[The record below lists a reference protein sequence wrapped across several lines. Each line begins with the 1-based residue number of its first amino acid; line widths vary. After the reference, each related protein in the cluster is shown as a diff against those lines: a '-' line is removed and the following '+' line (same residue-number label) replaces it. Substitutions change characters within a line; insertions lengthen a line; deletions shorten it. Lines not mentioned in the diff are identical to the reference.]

1 MIYEKRRR
9 KRMRR
14 NKLIPR
20 IVGMAALAAMLTTS
34 VMPGEILAAENAEAK
49 SETVEGS
56 VPEAETEEVPEATGI
71 VYYVDSEG
79 GNDSND
85 GKSKETAF
93 RTLDKVNEMELQ
105 PGDGISLKCGSVF
118 QDQKLAPKGS
128 GTEEKPIVIN
138 TYVGDDGNESRPVIH
153 AGGFRIVDGEY
164 VGNKEAVLI
173 ENMEYVWV
181 TGLEVT
187 NDDDFDV
194 NWRSPSRGED
204 VDLNYPRR
212 LGIHVTIDSRAA
224 SYKTVAG
231 NAESRAYKGI
241 VIDNCYIHDVDGN
254 EQRQVNKVDG
264 GIGVEVISDSTEGLF
279 PYFDGVTL
287 QNNRIDHVD
296 RTGIKLVR
304 ISDLKNF
311 YYPDDLNCDVDH
323 NGENDQSRYNNIR
336 NHDQAAR
343 NVRVVNNYVSDVGGD
358 GILICES
365 TGAIV
370 EHNIL
375 DGNAMRVA
383 SGNANAGI
391 WSWNSFDTTFR
402 YNESFHGPD
411 YNQDGC
417 SFDSD
422 YWSAGTIF
430 EYNYSHDV
438 PMGFM
443 LLMGGNDTDIIRYNL
458 SQNDGVA
465 WRHGAGGANSPSYIY
480 NNVFYYDGA
489 NWLYNHSNNNGV
501 AMGNSGN
508 WEMYNNIYYNYNP
521 DSVSR
526 WSSKEGTE
534 ATEADWSNNKLG
546 GNLVYEAG
554 GVHSPG
560 EIPGA
565 IQAGGEDEIFLN
577 PGGAEGDDVKK
588 DEQNWSTNW
597 ESLKAYG
604 LTEDS
609 LARNAGVYVDVKPQ
623 ATGNNVGHWDSE
635 KDRNATT
642 DFFGNELYDGA
653 PDIGIIE
660 MSNEDSER
668 EYPLEANAA
677 YTLRSAAGDQYISA
691 DAESVSMAS
700 EGSSFVVENAED
712 GYKIRIWDM
721 EKSGYYYLT
730 VDGNDIKMTDDDS
743 AVWTATDLHN
753 GLHMLSMDGKYLSCD
768 EEGNLS
774 AASDDGTAAM
784 SASSEDDTAA
794 SWYLEKTAQ
803 SKSYNAGGGE
813 IPGFSADRKYDEQK
827 KLSGYTTDD
836 MQVLTGDGEG
846 VYATGVTAE
855 TIEYKLY
862 ADNEAHDL
870 KLYVSEMGN
879 IEGRTFD
886 VIVNGEAVLERY
898 TLSGETDVIELADI
912 YPSEGVITVRLQ
924 SAYSEQAN
932 AMTDPILN
940 GITADA
946 KPMGEVNMR
955 IDAGNTDTANMA
967 NHDGLY
973 ADAAFEQDGK
983 SGYYEAD
990 GKETEQINS
999 TLEGNKPVP
1008 DAGMGTALKSGR
1020 AGEDFGY
1027 KFKVSPGQYRI
1038 KLYFN
1043 DTSNDSFTADPFNVY
1058 VNDELVKENFDIVEA
1073 AGGQNKAVDITVTAE
1088 AKDGMI
1094 DIRFK
1099 AAEGEKAMV
1108 NAVVVEPYKELDSV
1122 NLVTPENVSA
1132 DAREADSMAVQY
1144 AADNNQSTRWSSGTG
1159 ANHWIQAD
1167 LGKKYM
1173 VSSVMADWTPG
1184 AYATTYRVEV
1194 SNGDGNWTSV
1204 KRVTDAYPGL
1214 NLVEFD
1220 PVEAQ
1225 QVRIIAETYNDQWG
1239 MSLTEFGVYGEE
1251 ITGEAASTVS
1261 VTEQGSGVYNVEVG
1275 LEHIYQKYRNVM
1287 ISFTYDPAKMTL
1299 QKEPAALNDAA
1310 LLKTGEAAE
1319 TDNEDGT
1326 KTVTFTYGIKDQAA
1340 FKEAAQAMT
1349 GLFVVNEGAT
1359 RSAVNIDVSLTNA
1372 EGHVTTLEQ
1381 TTAYVPN
1388 TFTYAELAEL
1398 IEKAEDILYN
1408 AEIGTTA
1415 GTYPQTAWDTF
1426 KAAIDSAKEV
1436 GTGQEESVYENAY
1449 LALEAAI
1456 ADFEAS
1462 VNQAQYQSYHKD
1474 YAVDTEADYTYG
1486 GGASGEIRDGALVL
1500 NLPSNGSTGGT
1511 ALDNQAPSLTDGVLR
1526 VRFATDSFDDQTLF
1540 RIGNIRVGYDKG
1552 GQNWFYDSA
1561 RNGYGNFKYPA
1572 TDPGVDQEHELLVQF
1587 SANNDNTY
1595 NVSMT
1600 LDEEI
1605 LGSLSNLQ
1613 YDVAPGQFQFE
1624 TRRSAHNMSIY
1635 EVYFTNAPEHTI
1647 TVSSGDNGDVSQEG
1661 PIAVYEETSK
1671 TFFLEPDEGYEV
1683 ESVTVDGVKVAVTD
1697 NRVTVENPTEDMTLH
1712 VEFRAAGSADVD
1724 KTELQEEAELY
1735 NADEESIYTA
1745 ETWAA
1750 YRNAYGNA
1758 QIVLND
1764 STATAEEVAEALKA
1778 LQDAKAGLERKPVDK
1793 TGLEALLEVIKNLDP
1808 SEYTEESWNSL
1819 MILKGEAKTLLDNDE
1834 ATRDQV
1840 ADMLL
1845 RLQQGIADL
1854 DPVQATN
1861 PGTPTGPKPGGGSG
1875 SGTSSGDGGQGGTS
1889 GSDADKAVKTGDTA
1903 PIAGLIA
1910 IVICSGAAVLV
1921 IRRRRQA

>member
-1 MIYEKRRR
+1 M
-9 KRMRR
+9 
-14 NKLIPR
+14 
-20 IVGMAALAAMLTTS
+20 
-34 VMPGEILAAENAEAK
+34 
-49 SETVEGS
+49 
-56 VPEAETEEVPEATGI
+56 
-71 VYYVDSEG
+71 
-79 GNDSND
+79 
-85 GKSKETAF
+85 
-93 RTLDKVNEMELQ
+93 
-105 PGDGISLKCGSVF
+105 
-118 QDQKLAPKGS
+118 
-128 GTEEKPIVIN
+128 
-138 TYVGDDGNESRPVIH
+138 
-153 AGGFRIVDGEY
+153 
-164 VGNKEAVLI
+164 GNKEAVLI

-194 NWRSPSRGED
+194 NWRSPSRGES

-212 LGIHVTIDSRAA
+212 LGIHVTIDSRAD
-224 SYKTVAG
+224 SYKTVAD
-231 NAESRAYKGI
+231 NDESRAYKGI

-264 GIGVEVISDSTEGLF
+264 GIGVEVISNSEEGLF

-287 QNNRIDHVD
+287 QNNRIDNVD

-311 YYPDDLNCDVDH
+311 YYPDNLNCDVDH
-323 NGENDQSRYNNIR
+323 NSANDTSRYNGVR
-336 NHDQAAR
+336 YHDQAAR

-365 TGAIV
+365 KGAIV

-443 LLMGGNDTDIIRYNL
+443 LLMGGNDTDIVRYNL
-458 SQNDGVA
+458 SQNDGLA

-521 DSVSR
+521 DSVTK

-565 IQAGGEDEIFLN
+565 IQAGGDDEIFLN
-577 PGGAEGDDVKK
+577 PGGAEGDDVAK
-588 DEQNWSTNW
+588 DDQSWSTNW

-609 LARNAGVYVDVKPQ
+609 PARNAGVYVDVKPQ

-712 GYKIRIWDM
+712 GYKIRIWDV
-721 EKSGYYYLT
+721 EKSAYYYLT
-730 VDGNDIKMTDDDS
+730 VDGNNIKMTDDDS
-743 AVWTATDLHN
+743 AVWSATDLHN
-753 GLHMLSMDGKYLSCD
+753 GLYMLSMDGKYLSCD

-774 AASDDGTAAM
+774 A
-784 SASSEDDTAA
+784 SSEDGTAA

-803 SKSYNAGGGE
+803 SKSYNAGGEE

-827 KLSGYTTDD
+827 KLSGYTTED

-898 TLSGETDVIELADI
+898 TLRDDTDVIELADI
-912 YPSEGVITVRLQ
+912 YPSEGVITVKLQ

-973 ADAAFEQDGK
+973 ADVAFDQDGK
-983 SGYYEAD
+983 SGYYEAED
-990 GKETEQINS
+990 TTTEQINAS
-999 TLEGNKPVP
+999 LSGEKPVP

-1043 DTSNDSFTADPFNVY
+1043 DTSVDDFTADPFDVY
-1058 VNDELVKENFDIVEA
+1058 VNDEVVKEDFNIVEA

-1108 NAVVVEPYKELDSV
+1108 NAVVVEPYKELSSE
-1122 NLVTPENVSA
+1122 NLVTQENVSA
-1132 DAREADSMAVQY
+1132 DAREAESMAVQY

-1194 SNGDGNWTSV
+1194 SDGDGNWTSV

-1225 QVRIIAETYNDQWG
+1225 LVRIIAESYNDQWG

-1251 ITGEAASTVS
+1251 ITGEAAATAS

-1319 TDNEDGT
+1319 ADNEDGT

-1398 IEKAEDILYN
+1398 IEKAEDKLYN
-1408 AEIGTTA
+1408 AEVGTVP
-1415 GTYPQTAWDTF
+1415 GTYPQDAWNTF
-1426 KAAIDSAKEV
+1426 KAAVDAAKEV

-1449 LALEAAI
+1449 LTLEAAT
-1456 ADFEAS
+1456 ADFEAT
-1462 VNQAQYQSYHKD
+1462 VNQAMYQSYHKD
-1474 YAVDTEADYTYG
+1474 YAIDTEADYAYG
-1486 GGASGEIRDGALVL
+1486 GGAGGEVRDGALVL
-1500 NLPSNGSTGGT
+1500 NLPANAT
-1511 ALDNQAPSLTDGVLR
+1511 AKDNQSPALTDGVLS
-1526 VRFATDSFDDQTLF
+1526 VRFATDSFEDQTLF
-1540 RIGNIRVGYDKG
+1540 RIGNVRVGYDQG
-1552 GQNWFYDSA
+1552 GKNWFYDSA
-1561 RNGYGNFKYPA
+1561 KNGYGNFKASAQP
-1572 TDPGVDQEHELLVQF
+1572 PSVNEEHELLIRF
-1587 SANNDNTY
+1587 SANDNNTY

-1600 LDEEI
+1600 LDGEL
-1605 LGSLSNLQ
+1605 LGSLQDLQ
-1613 YDVAPGQFQFE
+1613 YDVVPGQFQFE

-1647 TVSSGDNGDVSQEG
+1647 TVTSGDNGSVSREG
-1661 PIAVYEETSK
+1661 AVTVYEETSK
-1671 TFFLEPDEGYEV
+1671 TFILNPDDGYEV
-1683 ESVTVDGVKVAVTD
+1683 AGVTVDGVKVPVTD
-1697 NRVTVENPTEDMTLH
+1697 NRVTVKNPTKDMALYA
-1712 VEFRAAGSADVD
+1712 EFRAVGSADVD
-1724 KTELQEEAELY
+1724 KTKLQEEAELY
-1735 NADEESIYTA
+1735 NADDASIYTA

-1750 YRNAYGNA
+1750 YRKAYENA

-1764 STATAEEVAEALKA
+1764 STATADEVTEALKA
-1778 LQDAKAGLERKPVDK
+1778 LRDAKDGLERKPVDK
-1793 TGLEALLEVIKNLDP
+1793 TGLEALIKAIEALD
-1808 SEYTEESWNSL
+1808 SSKYTEESWNSL
-1819 MILKGEAKTLLDNDE
+1819 MILKDEAEKLRDNDE

-1840 ADMLL
+1840 ADMIT
-1845 RLQQGIADL
+1845 RLQQGIEAL
-1854 DPVQATN
+1854 VQAQDPN
-1861 PGTPTGPKPGGGSG
+1861 PDPDPGTPTDPKPGDGSG
-1875 SGTSSGDGGQGGTS
+1875 SGTPSGDGGQGGAS
-1889 GSDADKAVKTGDTA
+1889 GSDSDKAVKTGDTA
-1903 PIAGLIA
+1903 PIAGMLA
-1910 IVICSGAAVLV
+1910 VVICSGAAVLV

>member
-1 MIYEKRRR
+1 MRR
-9 KRMRR
+9 K
-14 NKLIPR
+14 KLFPR
-20 IVGMAALAAMLTTS
+20 IVGMTALAAMLATS
-34 VMPGEILAAENAEAK
+34 VMPAETFAAGEAEAK
-49 SETVEGS
+49 SETVTGS
-56 VPEAETEEVPEATGI
+56 VPEAQTEKVPEATGK
-71 VYYVDSEG
+71 VYHVDSNTTVEE
-79 GNDSND
+79 SERD
-85 GKSKETAF
+85 GTEAKPFK
-93 RTLDKVNEMELQ
+93 TLAEVNEIELQ

-118 QDQKLAPKGS
+118 QDQKLAPKGK

-138 TYVGDDGNESRPVIH
+138 TYGEGARPVIH
-153 AGGFRIVDGEY
+153 AGGFKKVDGQY

-187 NDDDFDV
+187 NDDDFSV
-194 NWRSPSRGED
+194 NWRTSNRGES
-204 VDLNYPRR
+204 VDLENPRR
-212 LGIHVTIDSRAA
+212 LGIHVTIDSRATDT
-224 SYKTVAG
+224 YKTVAG
-231 NAESRAYKGI
+231 DETSRAYKGI
-241 VIDNCYIHDVDGN
+241 VIDNCYVHDVDGN

-264 GIGVEVISDSTEGLF
+264 GIGVEVISNSNDGLF

-311 YYPDDLNCDVDH
+311 YEPDNPNCDVDH
-323 NGENDQSRYNNIR
+323 NGANDQSRYNNIR

-365 TGAIV
+365 KGAVV

-383 SGNANAGI
+383 GGNANAGI

-458 SQNDGVA
+458 SQNDGLA

-501 AMGNSGN
+501 AMGNSRN

-521 DSVSR
+521 DSVTK

-565 IQAGGEDEIFLN
+565 IQAGGEDKIFLN
-577 PGGAEGDDVKK
+577 PGGAEGDETAK

-623 ATGNNVGHWDSE
+623 ATGNNVGHWDTAT
-635 KDRNATT
+635 DRNAKK
-642 DFFGNELYDGA
+642 DFFGNPLYDGA

-668 EYPLEANAA
+668 AYPLEANAA
-677 YTLRSAAGDQYISA
+677 YTLRSVAGNQYISD
-691 DAESVSMAS
+691 DAESVSTAS
-700 EGSSFVVENAED
+700 AGSSFVLENAAD
-712 GYKIRIWDM
+712 GYKIRIWDI
-721 EKSGYYYLT
+721 EKSAYFYLT
-730 VDGNDIKMTDDDS
+730 ADGGEITMTADDS
-743 AVWTATDLHN
+743 AVWTVTDLHN
-753 GLHMLSMDGKYLSCD
+753 GLHTLSMDGKYLSCD
-768 EEGNLS
+768 KEGTLS
-774 AASDDGTAAM
+774 AASENG
-784 SASSEDDTAA
+784 TAA

-827 KLSGYTTDD
+827 RMSGYTTDN
-836 MQVLTGDGEG
+836 MKTLEGSGSG

-855 TIEYKLY
+855 IIEYKLY
-862 ADNEAHDL
+862 ADDEAHDL
-870 KLYVSEMGN
+870 KLYVSEM
-879 IEGRTFD
+879 EDVQGRTFD

-898 TLSGETDVIELADI
+898 TLSGDTNVIELADI
-912 YPSEGVITVRLQ
+912 YPAEGVITVKLQ
-924 SAYSEQAN
+924 SACSEQAN

-999 TLEGNKPVP
+999 SLGGNKPVP

-1027 KFKVSPGQYRI
+1027 KFKVAPGQYRI

-1099 AAEGEKAMV
+1099 AAEGKKAMV
-1108 NAVVVEPYKELDSV
+1108 NAVVVEPYKELNSV
-1122 NLVTPENVSA
+1122 NLATQENVSA
-1132 DAREADSMAVQY
+1132 DAREAESMAAQY

-1225 QVRIIAETYNDQWG
+1225 QVRIIAEAYNDQWG
-1239 MSLTEFGVYGEE
+1239 MSMTEFGVYGEE

-1261 VTEQGSGVYNVEVG
+1261 VAEQGSGVYHVEVG
-1275 LEHIYQKYRNVM
+1275 LEHIYQKYRNAM

-1310 LLKTGEAAE
+1310 LLKTGEAVEA
-1319 TDNEDGT
+1319 DNEDGT

-1359 RSAVNIDVSLTNA
+1359 RSTVNIDVSLTNA
-1372 EGHVTTLEQ
+1372 EGHVTALKQ

-1388 TFTYAELAEL
+1388 TFTYAELTEL

-1408 AEIGTTA
+1408 AEVGTA
-1415 GTYPQTAWDTF
+1415 PGTYPQDAWDTF
-1426 KAAIDSAKEV
+1426 KAAIDVAKEV
-1436 GTGQEESVYENAY
+1436 GTGQEESTYENAY
-1449 LALEAAI
+1449 LVLEAAI

-1500 NLPSNGSTGGT
+1500 NLPVNGT
-1511 ALDNQAPSLTDGVLR
+1511 ARDNQSPSLTDGVMR
-1526 VRFATDSFDDQTLF
+1526 VRFATDSFEDQTLF
-1540 RIGNIRVGYDKG
+1540 RIGNVRVGYDKG

-1561 RNGYGNFKYPA
+1561 RNGYGNFKGNTQP
-1572 TDPGVDQEHELLVQF
+1572 PSVGEEHELLIQF
-1587 SANNDNTY
+1587 SANDNNTY

-1600 LDEEI
+1600 LDGEL

-1635 EVYFTNAPEHTI
+1635 EVYFTNAPGHTI
-1647 TVSSGDNGDVSQEG
+1647 NVSSGDNGTVSQEG
-1661 PIAVYEETSK
+1661 AVPVYEETSK
-1671 TFFLEPDEGYEV
+1671 TFILRPNDGYEV
-1683 ESVTVDGVKVAVTD
+1683 AGVTVDGVKVPVTD
-1697 NRVTVENPTEDMTLH
+1697 NRVTVENPTKDMTLH
-1712 VEFRAAGSADVD
+1712 AEFRPAGSADVD
-1724 KTELQEEAELY
+1724 KTKLQEEAELY
-1735 NADEESIYTA
+1735 NADEASIYTA

-1750 YRNAYGNA
+1750 YRKAYENA
-1758 QIVLND
+1758 QIVLSD
-1764 STATAEEVAEALKA
+1764 STATVDEVAGA
-1778 LQDAKAGLERKPVDK
+1778 LQALQNAKAALAARPVDK
-1793 TGLEALLEVIKNLDP
+1793 SGLEALLAAVNSLVE
-1808 SEYTEESWNSL
+1808 SQYTPESWNNL
-1819 MILKGEAKTLLDNDE
+1819 MALKAEAETVFNDAA
-1834 ATRDQV
+1834 ATAAQV
-1840 ADMLL
+1840 QDMIA
-1845 RLQQGIADL
+1845 RLQQGINSLQAAQ
-1854 DPVQATN
+1854 DPAPN
-1861 PGTPTGPKPGGGSG
+1861 PDPTPDPQPGG
-1875 SGTSSGDGGQGGTS
+1875 GTSSGQGGQGTGVSGAGGASGTS
-1889 GSDADKAVKTGDTA
+1889 GKAVNTGDTA
-1903 PIAGLIA
+1903 PIAGLLA
-1910 IVICSGAAVLV
+1910 VVICSGAAVVV
-1921 IRRRRQA
+1921 IKRKRY